1 MRKVL
6 KGFVYAFNG
15 LGYAVRTQVNFQ
27 IHLVSALAAICL
39 GLYFDISKSEWMS
52 ICLCIGLVLIFE
64 LLNTA
69 LEAFVDLVSPEY
81 NVKAGI
87 VKDVA
92 AASVLVTAMLSVAIG
107 LFIFLP
113 KLIDLWQLR

>member
-1 MRKVL
+1 MRIVL
-6 KGFVYAFNG
+6 KGFIYAFNG
-15 LGYAVRTQVNFQ
+15 LSYAVRTQVNFQ
-27 IHLVSALAAICL
+27 IHLISAIAAICL
-39 GLYFDISKSEWMS
+39 GAYFDLSKTEWMW

-64 LLNTA
+64 LVNTA

-113 KLIDLWQLR
+113 KFAAFWNV